1 MFVTKR
7 AIPRRA
13 FLRGTGSWLPCRSL
27 DAMVPALTAMRQTAA
42 NPAIRLGFWNTANGV
57 FGPDF
62 KPDGEGDQP
71 FGGARADPVADSGPD
86 GVPA

>member
-13 FLRGTGSWLPCRSL
+13 FLRGTGVMAALPLL
-27 DAMVPALTAMRQTAA
+27 DAMVPALTAMSRTPA
-42 NPAIRLGFWNTANGV
+42 NPAVRLGFWNTANGV

-62 KPDGEGDQP
+62 KPDGEGTKP
-71 FGGARADPVADSGPD
+71 IGGARADPVADSGPD